1 MPYKEKA
8 THKVYHD
15 VGRIKK
21 NFRNKKKP
29 IVVVAGCVAQAEGEL
44 LLKNE
49 KYIDAVIG
57 PQSYHKLNKIIKSVE
72 NKNSKKI
79 NSTDFEVIEKFD
91 TLNQIRNSSNDVSS
105 FLTIQEGC
113 DKFCKFCV
121 VPYTRGAEFSRSI
134 DELLKE
140 CYNLID
146 NGAKEITLL
155 GQNVNAYNF
164 NGKKISDL
172 IQAISKLSSIKRIRY
187 STSHPVDFTDDLI
200 ELHGISSKLM
210 PLIHLPVQ
218 SGSNKILKN
227 MNRKHD
233 IRNYLE
239 IIRKLKNINPSI
251 KFSSD
256 FIIGY
261 PGETDK
267 DFNDTLSLLKEVQF
281 INTYSFIFSSRPGT
295 PAAQMKKVDND
306 ICKERLINFQKL
318 ASEIKLNYRK
328 SLFNKKSLVLFENRL
343 NGENKFFGRDEYGN
357 SVIVTSDENLVGKIK
372 KIRITGGNLNTLYG
386 EIEQNNNRVFAA

>member
-1 MPYKEKA
+1 
-8 THKVYHD
+8 
-15 VGRIKK
+15 
-21 NFRNKKKP
+21 
-29 IVVVAGCVAQAEGEL
+29 
-44 LLKNE
+44 
-49 KYIDAVIG
+49 
-57 PQSYHKLNKIIKSVE
+57 
-72 NKNSKKI
+72 
-79 NSTDFEVIEKFD
+79 
-91 TLNQIRNSSNDVSS
+91 
-105 FLTIQEGC
+105 
-113 DKFCKFCV
+113 
-121 VPYTRGAEFSRSI
+121 
-134 DELLKE
+134 
-140 CYNLID
+140 
-146 NGAKEITLL
+146 
-155 GQNVNAYNF
+155 
-164 NGKKISDL
+164 
-172 IQAISKLSSIKRIRY
+172 
-187 STSHPVDFTDDLI
+187 
-200 ELHGISSKLM
+200 M

-218 SGSNKILKN
+218 SGSNRILKN

-372 KIRITGGNLNTLYG
+372 K
-386 EIEQNNNRVFAA
+386 